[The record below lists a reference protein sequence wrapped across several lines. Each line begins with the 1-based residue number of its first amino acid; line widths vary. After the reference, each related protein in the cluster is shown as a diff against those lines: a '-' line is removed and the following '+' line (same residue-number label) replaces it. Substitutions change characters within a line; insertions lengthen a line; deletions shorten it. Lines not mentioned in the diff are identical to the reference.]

1 MSTVLQSKLK
11 LDYSLKNMSVTTG
24 RSYLLKLIEQIEMVI
39 KRMGWKVMYCDMK
52 VNNIKI
58 ETYGLK
64 SQEAP
69 PPINELT
76 AFENDLI
83 ELVTNII
90 KFQTVHNQLQGINPT
105 I

>member
-1 MSTVLQSKLK
+1 
-11 LDYSLKNMSVTTG
+11 
-24 RSYLLKLIEQIEMVI
+24 MVI

-105 I
+105 IYQDSNTCRQNVKYVEANKRRV